1 MFGLMK
7 SRVCSQTNELKLHR
21 RLHYCG
27 TCKTLGSMYGRKSRV
42 MLNHDT
48 VFLAEIMSA
57 ISAGH
62 KFPQKWHFSYH
73 TFNCLSSPRAKEQIP
88 LPLQF
93 AATTAVIIT
102 EFKIADHIT
111 DSKNIAWK
119 AAGQFF
125 SSSFEKAAAQLH
137 EWRFPLDDL
146 RSALLSQEAREAEAR
161 TSKQTADALLAD
173 LAEPTAAATAL
184 FFKHGARLAGQSAY
198 EPEMASLGRSFGA
211 MAYLIDALDDY
222 GKDLKRGDFN
232 AIQAAFRL
240 KSDKRSISTEIR
252 HVIEEKIVV
261 LRGEIEKALG
271 RLPMSEEMKGLFTMR
286 LQANLSRKTG
296 LLPGDR
302 ADMAKLSQTEECS
315 MTQHACR
322 VRLSLSERWQY
333 AVQYAKKIVL
343 EQNYGVPSGLFSRCG
358 SYFQR
363 TFVFSSVVP
372 VAFLAPYQASD
383 AATYRQCMSLLL
395 NMIFLGT
402 AAGTLARLATRPVG
416 LAMQSLTTLTGG
428 QVLLFGAGRHTG
440 GPDINPENHLKNGKE
455 SGNGCGDCCDGC
467 NFCDCDACD
476 CCGGCDGCSCD
487 C

>member
-1 MFGLMK
+1 MEDFMFGLMR

-27 TCKTLGSMYGRKSRV
+27 TCKTLESMYGRKSRI

-57 ISAGH
+57 ISSGH

-73 TFNCLSSPRAKEQIP
+73 TFNCLSSPREKEQIP

-111 DSKNIAWK
+111 DSNKIAWK

-125 SSSFEKAAAQLH
+125 SSSFAKASAQLH
-137 EWRFPLDDL
+137 EWCFPLDEL
-146 RSALLSQEAREAEAR
+146 RLALLSQEPREAEAR
-161 TSKQTADALLAD
+161 ISKLTADALLAD

-184 FFKHGARLAGQSAY
+184 FFRHGARLTGQSAH
-198 EPEMASLGRSFGA
+198 EPDMASLGRSFGA

-240 KSDKRSISTEIR
+240 KSDIRSIPAEIR
-252 HVIEEKIVV
+252 HALAEKIGV
-261 LRGEIEKALG
+261 LRGEMETALG
-271 RLPMSEEMKGLFTMR
+271 RLPMSEEMKALFTMR
-286 LQANLSRKTG
+286 LQENLSRKTG
-296 LLPGDR
+296 RLPGDR
-302 ADMAKLSQTEECS
+302 ADMAKLSQTECS
-315 MTQHACR
+315 ITQHACR
-322 VRLSLSERWQY
+322 VRLSLSERWKN
-333 AVQYAKKIVL
+333 AVAQAEKIVL
-343 EQNYGVPSGLFSRCG
+343 EQNNGVPSGIFPRCG
-358 SYFQR
+358 SYVRR

-372 VAFLAPYQASD
+372 IAFLAPYQASD
-383 AATYRQCMSLLL
+383 AATYRECMSLLL

-402 AAGTLARLATRPVG
+402 AAGTLARLVTRPVG
-416 LAMQSLTTLTGG
+416 LAMQSLTALTGG
-428 QVLLFGAGRHTG
+428 QLLLFGAGRHAG
-440 GPDINPENHLKNGKE
+440 GPNINPENHLKNGKE
-455 SGNGCGDCCDGC
+455 SGNSCGDCCDGC
-467 NFCDCDACD
+467 DCCDCGACD
-476 CCGGCDGCSCD
+476 CGGCDC
-487 C
+487 